1 MYWYTVGYPV
11 GASILCNILNFKLGI
26 KCTIL
31 KLRAGIFCTI
41 PWHVLVY
48 SEPKIWER
56 AAQDSGPLGRCRAL
70 AVTAVPDLGLA
81 RYLKFKY

>member
-11 GASILCNILNFKLGI
+11 GAGILCNILNFKLGI
-26 KCTIL
+26 K
-31 KLRAGIFCTI
+31 CTI

-56 AAQDSGPLGRCRAL
+56 AAQDSGPLGRCCAL
-70 AVTAVPDLGLA
+70 AVTAVPNLGIA